1 MTDPIVVDQ
10 DRHTTLRV
18 TTRNKNTKDYLL
30 ITGASLTFEIK
41 TSKDKNAT
49 ALVQKQ
55 NTAAGGGPTE
65 LEDFNLTSGIYKV
78 HLAPDDTSGL
88 GNYWCE
94 TKMTL
99 ATKDSTILIAKF
111 QVVPV
116 VID

>member
-1 MTDPIVVDQ
+1 MTDPIVVNQ
-10 DRHTTLRV
+10 DRHTTLLV
-18 TTRNKNTKDYLL
+18 TTRNKYTKEELL

-55 NTAAGGGPTE
+55 NSTAGGDATE
-65 LEDFNLTSGIYKV
+65 IEDSNLTGGEYKV
-78 HLAPDDTSGL
+78 HLLPDDTSGL

-99 ATKDSTILIAKF
+99 AAKDTTILLAKF

>member
-1 MTDPIVVDQ
+1 MIDPIVVFQ
-10 DRHTTLRV
+10 DRHTTLTV
-18 TTRNKNTKDYLL
+18 TTRNKYTKDYLL
-30 ITGASLTFEIK
+30 ITGAALTFEIK
-41 TSKDKNAT
+41 ISRDKNET

-55 NTAAGGGPTE
+55 NTAAGGGSTE
-65 LEDFNLTSGIYKV
+65 VEDYNLTSGIYKI

-99 ATKDSTILIAKF
+99 ASKDSTILLAKF